1 MAEEKSEAAHGR
13 MEDLICLNSACLAAL
28 THLPVQSISGAEGK
42 NKVNYRVHLVP
53 ILVSKQYL

>member
-42 NKVNYRVHLVP
+42 NKVNYCVHLVP
-53 ILVSKQYL
+53 ILS